1 MSMRD
6 QHGVNPSQTI
16 LWEPLDS
23 GCLEVLSDVDNDGPE
38 IQHLLKPAFR
48 HCRTGT
54 NLIFPSFPSIRITV
68 EVFLLIFFFPSGLN
82 VDRHV
87 LQGVAVSGAVRQDT
101 FGKLPDVPV
110 PKKMSSTPGAGCT
123 RRGELSESGMEH
135 KKYPRAENA
144 CGFESAF
151 RWRVI
156 NLQGTASITIETPP
170 ER

>member
-1 MSMRD
+1 MGMRD
-6 QHGVNPSQTI
+6 QHGIDPSQSI
-16 LWEPLDS
+16 LREPLNS
-23 GCLEVLSDVDNDGPE
+23 GCLEILPDVDDDSPE
-38 IQHLLKPAFR
+38 VQPLLKPTFGR
-48 HCRTGT
+48 CRTRT
-54 NLIFPSFPSIRITV
+54 NLGFPSFPSIRITV
-68 EVFLLIFFFPSGLN
+68 EVFLRIFFFPSGLK

-135 KKYPRAENA
+135 KKYPRVEKKLRV
-144 CGFESAF
+144 ESAF

-156 NLQGTASITIETPP
+156 NLQGTASMAIDTPP
-170 ER
+170 KR